1 MSFLFSSTAIL
12 GAETSAAHRLQ
23 MQCERPDA
31 AARAAC
37 AARTSAGGSGDG
49 GVQLPLWWLL
59 RTYLQSLGSDMI
71 EEMKAPAKLAIFVVM
86 YPIFNV
92 ILVRNSLFLQH

>member
-1 MSFLFSSTAIL
+1 MSSTAIL
-12 GAETSAAHRLQ
+12 GAETSAARRAQAH
-23 MQCERPDA
+23 CDA
-31 AARAAC
+31 GASPTTC
-37 AARTSAGGSGDG
+37 AAQPAGGKEA
-49 GVQLPLWWLL
+49 QLPLWWLV

-92 ILVRNSLFLQH
+92 ILVRL